1 MGDIGNDSL
10 RERFARM
17 LCESDAEDW
26 RIYLGKADLILE
38 VLLDPTPCMVDAA
51 VAAGRRHGLKFAK
64 SERNHDVVREMW
76 QAAVEAE
83 RAIGKNFP
91 DPTGAP

>member
-1 MGDIGNDSL
+1 MGDIGEDSL
-10 RERFARM
+10 RERFART

-38 VLLDPTPCMVDAA
+38 VLLDPTQCMVDAA
-51 VAAGRRHGLKFAK
+51 VVAGRRHGLRFAK
-64 SERNHDVVREMW
+64 NQRNHEVVREMW

-83 RAIGKNFP
+83 RAIGKNLS
-91 DPTGAP
+91 DPGAAP